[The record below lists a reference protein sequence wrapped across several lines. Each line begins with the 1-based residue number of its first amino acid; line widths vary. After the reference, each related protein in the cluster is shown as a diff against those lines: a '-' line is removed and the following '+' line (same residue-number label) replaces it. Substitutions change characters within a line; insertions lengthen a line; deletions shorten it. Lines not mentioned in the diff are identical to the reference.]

1 MAARLC
7 ASAPSETS
15 AQTGLLASL
24 RGLFCL
30 LGMCLQWSSG
40 FTPPPE
46 NVSLRQPRRAERPRD
61 GQPRARDNTL
71 WRQVGPVPARPG
83 GEHFEGPKI
92 RDAWSALRILRGT
105 PKSWV
110 FMDLTPWHAA
120 LEREPRPCRV
130 VRRPRCGVLTA
141 AAPRVTFRPG
151 PRTRRHPARL
161 PRSG

>member
-92 RDAWSALRILRGT
+92 RHARSAPRILRGT
-105 PKSWV
+105 PKACV
-110 FMDLTPWHAA
+110 FIDLNPSHTASGKEPTPC
-120 LEREPRPCRV
+120 P
-130 VRRPRCGVLTA
+130 
-141 AAPRVTFRPG
+141 
-151 PRTRRHPARL
+151 
-161 PRSG
+161 